1 MTSSDR
7 QADATSPKRKRKTSS
22 DKRIKP
28 KRRKH
33 VASNDQQSV
42 SSVNTQLLELKQVTS
57 SGDRDLPKHHEIV
70 EKQMASCDSHSAGE
84 SSGNLNTSFQT

>member
-1 MTSSDR
+1 MTSSDQ

-33 VASNDQQSV
+33 VASSDQQSV
-42 SSVNTQLLELKQVTS
+42 SSVNTQLLKLKHVTS
-57 SGDRDLPKHHEIV
+57 SD
-70 EKQMASCDSHSAGE
+70 DSHSAGE

>member
-1 MTSSDR
+1 MTSSDQ

-33 VASNDQQSV
+33 VAS
-42 SSVNTQLLELKQVTS
+42 VNTQLLELKHVTS
-57 SGDRDLPKHHEIV
+57 SD
-70 EKQMASCDSHSAGE
+70 DSHSAGE